1 MKPILEEV
9 KAAVGDVVKVVKIDV
24 EKNIRTASPV
34 SGYRGA
40 YVDPCLKMENLSDGN
55 LALFHPVH

>member
-40 YVDPCLKMENLSDGN
+40 YVDP
-55 LALFHPVH
+55 V